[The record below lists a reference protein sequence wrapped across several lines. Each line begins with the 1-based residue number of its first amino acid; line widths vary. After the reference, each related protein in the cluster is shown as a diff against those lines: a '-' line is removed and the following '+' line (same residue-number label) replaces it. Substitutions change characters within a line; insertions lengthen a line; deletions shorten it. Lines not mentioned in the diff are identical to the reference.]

1 MQKNRLTGIGF
12 LLCFAAAAALFGY
25 SLTNYST
32 GRFYA
37 AAVRECE
44 EQLREKQQTAKSA
57 AEQLAA
63 QASFVA
69 DDPAVSAFCFVN
81 GQLQS
86 WTTNDMAVPESELL
100 AVDTVSAFV
109 QLGHSWYV
117 TQACER
123 DSVRTVTA
131 ILIQRGYSYKNDF
144 LQTQLAPF
152 LAAAGVDGVLPV
164 HAGDGNILSTAAGKP
179 LFTLVFEEGNN
190 TSANLFYRW
199 LAIALIVAGLFL
211 AQHYFAAPWAC
222 ITAIAL
228 LCVLRAGVMLGKT
241 GLYNSNFVLFR
252 PSLYADSWLI
262 PSLGSLLLHAL
273 FLFFMAVMLLRQYKK
288 SKAIAAGNPRRIMV
302 AGGIAVAG
310 LAYFIHYVWRSL
322 IINATIPLH
331 LPQLDGLTACTF
343 IAYGVAALLFAT
355 LFLLLYLC
363 LHQFLTKKYPFKSR
377 GYLLVFIMVA
387 ALYTLITLDVYG
399 RQKENL
405 QLGAWADKLT
415 PEHDPA
421 AELFLREMAG
431 DLAGDTT
438 LASHVKQQAA
448 ADAVHLYLRQ
458 RYFQGYMQNYDLQL
472 TICPHGAAL
481 QIEGEEEEV
490 GCREFFAKEIKKYGV
505 HLDTVFYYL
514 ANDNGRNS
522 YIGQLRYPDAKGNE
536 TDVFLE
542 IDSRLLSGG
551 KGYPELLLDKNSAGS
566 TQLTAGYSYAK
577 YAGHRLVA
585 TGGTVRYT
593 YEQPA
598 DFSGKTKIIA
608 DGQAH
613 FLFHPDARY
622 TVVISRAAHTF
633 WDMLIL
639 FSYLFFVFAFG
650 LAVLLAVAGIPLH
663 WRFSENTFR
672 RKIAVLLMTSFGLSI
687 LCTAVGTVLYNIH
700 RFSENATTQRSD
712 KMQTVLTHLDYLLN
726 AAPAI
731 YDTNLWALEEELV
744 QLSNS
749 MQIDINVYDLHGRLV
764 TTSRPEIFEKQLQS
778 LRMHRSAFEALS
790 AGKTLYFVHKE
801 QIGGLPFYS
810 VYAAYHN
817 LQGKVMAYVNI
828 PYFFRRMQDIR
839 AASAIVTAIINVYL
853 LALIAALLLGTALT
867 NRLLRPLQIVRRNMQ
882 ALDVTKKMEHIAYP
896 EKDELGDLIRA
907 YNQMVDALEESA
919 RKLAQSERES
929 AWREMAR
936 QIAHEI
942 KNPLTPM
949 RLSIQ
954 HLIRLKKENAPAWQA
969 RFDALAAALL
979 EQINTLA
986 KTASE
991 FSSFAKTP
999 ESAPEEVSLNALLD
1013 DLKPLFAG
1021 YEKIRFEW
1029 RLDVEQATVSG
1040 HADQLSRVLV
1050 NLLTNAVQAVQTKPD
1065 GRIAVTLSEPDGGYT
1080 IVVEDNGSGVDG
1092 HLQGQL
1098 FTPNFTTKGSGSGL
1112 GLAISKKIIEQE
1124 GGRITYTRSGWGGA
1138 CFIVYLPGFKNSK
1151 I

>member
-1 MQKNRLTGIGF
+1 MKKNQLTGIF
-12 LLCFAAAAALFGY
+12 SLLCFAAAAAVFGY

-32 GRFYA
+32 ARFYSS
-37 AAVRECE
+37 AVRKCE
-44 EQLREKQQTAKSA
+44 KQLFEKQQTAKLA
-57 AEQLAA
+57 AEQLCT
-63 QASFVA
+63 QSPFVI
-69 DDPAVSAFCFVN
+69 DDRAVSAFCFIN

-86 WTTNDMAVPESELL
+86 WTAGDVAAAESELL
-100 AVDTVSAFV
+100 AIDTLPEFV

-117 TQACER
+117 AQACER
-123 DSVRTVTA
+123 DSVRTVA
-131 ILIQRGYSYKNDF
+131 AVLIKRGYSYENDF
-144 LQTQLAPF
+144 LQPQVAPF
-152 LAAAGVDGVLPV
+152 LAAAGVSEVLPV
-164 HAGDGNILSTAAGKP
+164 HAGDRHILSAATGKP
-179 LFTLVFEEGNN
+179 LFTLVFKEGNN
-190 TSANLFYRW
+190 TSGNLFYRW

-222 ITAIAL
+222 IAAIAL
-228 LCVLRAGVMLGKT
+228 LCVLRGGIMLGKT
-241 GLYNSNFVLFR
+241 CLYNSSFTLFR

-273 FLFFMAVMLLRQYKK
+273 FLFFIVVMLVRQYKK
-288 SKAIAAGNPRRIMV
+288 SKSFSAGNPRWATV
-302 AGGIAVAG
+302 AGWIAVAG
-310 LAYFIHYVWRSL
+310 TGCFIHYAWRSL

-331 LPQLDGLTACTF
+331 LQQLDRLTPYTF
-343 IAYGVAALLFAT
+343 IAYGVVALLFAT

-363 LHQFLTKKYPFKSR
+363 LHHFLAKKYPFKPR
-377 GYLLVFIMVA
+377 GYLFVFILSA
-387 ALYTLITLDVYG
+387 ALYTLLTLDIYG
-399 RQKENL
+399 QQKERL
-405 QLGAWADKLT
+405 QAGAWADKLT

-421 AELFLREMAG
+421 AEFFLSEMAAG
-431 DLAGDTT
+431 LAEDTT
-438 LASHVKQQAA
+438 LAGHIKQLTP
-448 ADAVHLYLRQ
+448 ADVVHQYLRQ
-458 RYFQGYMQNYDLQL
+458 RYFHGYMQNYDLQL
-472 TICPHGAAL
+472 TICPHDAAL
-481 QIEGEEEEV
+481 QVEGEEGEI
-490 GCREFFAKEIKKYGV
+490 GCREFFAKEIEKYGV
-505 HLDTVFYYL
+505 RLGAVFYYL
-514 ANDNGRNS
+514 SNDNGRNS
-522 YIGQLRYPDAKGNE
+522 YLGQLHYPDGKGNE
-536 TDVFLE
+536 TNVFLE
-542 IDSRLLSGG
+542 IDSKLLSGG
-551 KGYPELLLDKNSAGS
+551 TGYPELLLNKNSAGK
-566 TQLTAGYSYAK
+566 TQLPAGYSYAK
-577 YAGHRLVA
+577 YAGDRLIA
-585 TGGTVRYT
+585 AGGTIRYP

-608 DGQAH
+608 NGQAH

-622 TVVISRAAHTF
+622 TVVISRAARTF
-633 WDMLIL
+633 WDVLIL
-639 FSYLFFVFAFG
+639 FSYLFFVFASG

-663 WRFSENTFR
+663 WRFPGNTFR
-672 RKIAVLLMTSFGLSI
+672 RKIAVLLMASFGLSI

-700 RFSENATTQRSD
+700 RFHENAMAQMSD
-712 KMQTVLTHLDYLLN
+712 RMQTVLTQLDYLLN

-731 YDTNLWALEEELV
+731 YDANLWALDGELA

-749 MQIDINVYDLHGRLV
+749 MQVDINVYDLGGRLV
-764 TTSRPEIFEKQLQS
+764 TTSRPEVFEKQLQS
-778 LRMHRSAFEALS
+778 LRMHRAAFEALS
-790 AGKTLYFVHKE
+790 AGKTAHFVHKE
-801 QIGGLPFYS
+801 QIGNLPFYS

-817 LQGKVMAYVNI
+817 LQGKVTAYVNI
-828 PYFFRRMQDIR
+828 PYFSKRMQDIR
-839 AASAIVTAIINVYL
+839 TASAIITAIINVYL
-853 LALIAALLLGTALT
+853 LALVAALLLGTALT

-919 RKLAQSERES
+919 RKLAQGERES

-991 FSSFAKTP
+991 FSNFAKAP
-999 ESAPEEVSLNALLD
+999 EGNPEEVSLNALLD

-1021 YEKIRFEW
+1021 YEKIRLEW
-1029 RLDVEQATVSG
+1029 RLNVEKATVSG

-1050 NLLTNAVQAVQTKPD
+1050 NLLTNAVQAVQTQPD
-1065 GRIAVTLSEPDGGYT
+1065 GRVAVTLSEQDGGYA
-1080 IVVEDNGSGVDG
+1080 IAVEDNGSGVDER
-1092 HLQGQL
+1092 LQGQL

-1124 GGRITYTRSGWGGA
+1124 GGSITYTRSAWGGA
-1138 CFIVYLPGFKNSK
+1138 CFTIILRQK
-1151 I
+1151 